1 MRKLYFLITFSL
13 GLMVFGLI
21 PQSRDF
27 FYRWIYE
34 DSRSVLAKVEGDLS
48 GKGDRVHVV
57 KVKSD
62 NELILEVYF
71 FQNPQEPP
79 TEMRRLILSEKRDA
93 FMDFKGSTTNLAL
106 IDVNEDGIQEIIAPT
121 FDENLI
127 PRLNVYQIDLET
139 RVFQK
144 MGPRELQL

>member
-1 MRKLYFLITFSL
+1 
-13 GLMVFGLI
+13 MVFGLI